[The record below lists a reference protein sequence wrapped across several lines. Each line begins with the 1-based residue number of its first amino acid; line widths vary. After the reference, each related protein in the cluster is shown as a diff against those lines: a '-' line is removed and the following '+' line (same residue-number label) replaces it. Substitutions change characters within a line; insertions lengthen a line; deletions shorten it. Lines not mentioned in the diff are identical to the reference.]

1 MAENN
6 NESSKIE
13 WYVVH
18 TYSGYENKVMSS
30 LQKTV
35 ENNGLQDRIVDIQ
48 VPVEDVIEIKNGK
61 RRTIQRKILPGY
73 VMVKMLLTN
82 DTWYVVRN
90 TRGVTGFVGA
100 GNKALPLS
108 ETDFA
113 SLFDPSK
120 TVRSDIQV
128 GDSVRILTGLF
139 ENFTGRV
146 VSIDEAAGRVHVVV
160 PMLKRET
167 DVELA
172 LDEVLPDQE

>member
-1 MAENN
+1 MSEENN
-6 NESSKIE
+6 TPK

-18 TYSGYENKVMSS
+18 TYSGYENKVMTS
-30 LQKTV
+30 LQNMV
-35 ENNGLQDRIVDIQ
+35 ENMALQDRIVDVRIPTEE
-48 VPVEDVIEIKNGK
+48 VMEVRNDKK
-61 RRTIQRKILPGY
+61 RLVQRKLFPGY

-113 SLFDPSK
+113 SVFDPAK
-120 TVRSDIQV
+120 TVRSDIHV
-128 GDSVRILTGLF
+128 GDNVRILTGLF

-146 VSIDEAAGRVHVVV
+146 TSIDEEAQRVHVVV

-172 LDEVLPDQE
+172 LDEVLLDEE